1 MGKDN
6 DETKD
11 KKQYLW
17 NYQEHVR
24 RIKRIEEELAEL
36 RAMKIYPSGKAAYGM
51 PHGSSTDTDLSGYI
65 AEKERMEE
73 KLIREMRKRVQLYAE
88 ITGLEWWDIAE
99 KMRYGERQVY
109 RIHGRALKN
118 LQIPKRCQSMSVN
131 VSRRSGKM
139 ILSKDKRDRSNSCSS
154 TS

>member
-17 NYQEHVR
+17 SYQEHVR

-36 RAMKIYPSGKAAYGM
+36 RAMKIYPSGKAADGM
-51 PHGSSTDTDLSGYI
+51 PHGSSTDTDLSGYV

-73 KLIREMRKRVQLYAE
+73 ELILLV
-88 ITGLEWWDIAE
+88 
-99 KMRYGERQVY
+99 
-109 RIHGRALKN
+109 GRA
-118 LQIPKRCQSMSVN
+118 RMAHT
-131 VSRRSGKM
+131 M
-139 ILSKDKRDRSNSCSS
+139 
-154 TS
+154 

>member
-1 MGKDN
+1 MGKDS

-36 RAMKIYPSGKAAYGM
+36 RAMKIYPSGKAADGM
-51 PHGSSTDTDLSGYI
+51 PHSNSTDTDLSRYL

-73 KLIREMRKRVQLYAE
+73 E
-88 ITGLEWWDIAE
+88 
-99 KMRYGERQVY
+99 
-109 RIHGRALKN
+109 
-118 LQIPKRCQSMSVN
+118 
-131 VSRRSGKM
+131 
-139 ILSKDKRDRSNSCSS
+139 LS
-154 TS
+154 